1 MNEKILIIDDEKDI
15 VKFLSELLAREG
27 FQVRNAL
34 RGEEAINIF
43 KAEPFDLVITDI
55 RMPGMNG
62 LEVMKQIKAMDE
74 DTEVII
80 LTGFATF
87 DTAIKALRDEGAS
100 DYLLK
105 PLESTDELFIALN
118 RALEKRRLRIENKA
132 LFNELKQ
139 SKENLE
145 NKVGK
150 RTRDL
155 EQANRELAESIK
167 KLNCLFGISD
177 LRQKNNLSSEEII
190 QSIVDIIP
198 PAFQYPEICY
208 ARVVLE
214 GEIFETRHSM
224 ADQHSQFENQKSD
237 NQKISEIIIVNGNKI
252 GKIEVIYLE
261 ERPDICHDPFQ
272 KEEKSLVTSI
282 SERLGRILEKKRSDE
297 ALRKAKNE
305 LEQRVKE
312 RTADL
317 VIANRE
323 LEQAM
328 ETQKRTQKDLLKNQ
342 TMLQS
347 VFDGIPDPLIM
358 LYPDMS
364 VKIVNKAAKAYY
376 QISEEQDVTDG
387 LSYKKLIEEP
397 ISCEEYDIAS
407 AISGSHAVTF
417 ERKSFTAPDKTEQV
431 DIYPLREMEEKG
443 AIIRISDITEAKLMA
458 KLKEEKKIAEA
469 ANLAK
474 SDFLANMSHELRTPL
489 NAVIGFAEVL
499 QDEYFGSLNEKQAE
513 YINDILQGGKHLLGL
528 INDILD
534 ISKVEAGKMDITP
547 SPVLIKELLERSL
560 IMIKEKAVKNGIHLS
575 LDIPGD
581 LDNLTI
587 MADERKLKQIM
598 FNLLSNAA
606 KFTPKDGSI
615 SVEVRQAENTGH
627 EKQKTGDWLEISVE
641 DTGIGIS
648 PEDHENI
655 FDEFYQVRNPTDEV
669 RAGTGLGLSLAR
681 RFVEMHGGTMQVRSE
696 GKGSRFSFVLPLN
709 PEAREASMTKAE
721 NISAIS
727 IQDETVLSSY
737 LNILIRLSGMS
748 NRFFTLCRLHTEQ
761 KLSKEKAEEIGK
773 TLQKIKRE
781 HDLLRIEQSSQ
792 LYLILKDTDYNRA
805 KLTCDRLTKNL
816 NSVVNGLDIHWSI
829 ATFPENARTPE
840 LLLNKVNNQITNEI

>member
-15 VKFLSELLAREG
+15 VKFLSELLVREG

-34 RGEEAINIF
+34 RGDEAIDIF

-139 SKENLE
+139 TKEDLE
-145 NKVGK
+145 DKVGE

-155 EQANRELAESIK
+155 EQTNLDLAESIK

-208 ARVVLE
+208 ARVILE
-214 GEIFETRHSM
+214 GEVFETRHSVIGW
-224 ADQHSQFENQKSD
+224 QSQLEKQKLET
-237 NQKISEIIIVNGNKI
+237 QKISEAIVVNDNEI
-252 GKIEVIYLE
+252 GKLEVCYLE
-261 ERPDICHDPFQ
+261 EKPKIHHGPFQ
-272 KEEKSLVTSI
+272 KEEKSLVSSV

-297 ALRKAKNE
+297 ALLRANNE

-317 VIANRE
+317 MIANKE
-323 LEQAM
+323 LELAIEAQKQ
-328 ETQKRTQKDLLKNQ
+328 TQEDLLKNK

-364 VKIVNKAAKAYY
+364 VKIMNKAAKAYY
-376 QISEEQDVTDG
+376 KISEEQDVAGGHFYNELLLKSITCD
-387 LSYKKLIEEP
+387 E
-397 ISCEEYDIAS
+397 CDIVS
-407 AISGSHAVTF
+407 AISGEHSETF
-417 ERKSFTAPDKTEQV
+417 ERKGFMVPDKIEKV
-431 DIYPLREMEEKG
+431 SVYPLKEMEEKG

-458 KLKEEKKIAEA
+458 KLKEEKRIAEA

-499 QDEYFGSLNEKQAE
+499 QDEYFGSLNEKQSE
-513 YINDILQGGKHLLGL
+513 YINDILQSGKHLLGL

-534 ISKVEAGKMDITP
+534 ISKVEAGKMEL
-547 SPVLIKELLERSL
+547 SLSQVSIKELLQRSL
-560 IMIKEKAVKNGIHLS
+560 VMIKEKSIRKGIRLR
-575 LDIPGD
+575 LDIPDALND
-581 LDNLTI
+581 LKF

-606 KFTPKDGSI
+606 KFTPEGGAI
-615 SVEVRQAENTGH
+615 SVDIRQTGNTGCG
-627 EKQKTGDWLEISVE
+627 KQKTEAYLEISVE
-641 DTGIGIS
+641 DTGIGIN
-648 PEDHENI
+648 PEDQENI
-655 FDEFYQVRNPTDEV
+655 FDEFYQVRNPTDETPV
-669 RAGTGLGLSLAR
+669 GTGLGLSLAR
-681 RFVEMHGGTMQVRSE
+681 RFVEMHGEPYRWRAKE
-696 GKGSRFSFVLPLN
+696 
-709 PEAREASMTKAE
+709 REAAS
-721 NISAIS
+721 
-727 IQDETVLSSY
+727 VLY
-737 LNILIRLSGMS
+737 
-748 NRFFTLCRLHTEQ
+748 C
-761 KLSKEKAEEIGK
+761 
-773 TLQKIKRE
+773 
-781 HDLLRIEQSSQ
+781 
-792 LYLILKDTDYNRA
+792 
-805 KLTCDRLTKNL
+805 
-816 NSVVNGLDIHWSI
+816 
-829 ATFPENARTPE
+829 P
-840 LLLNKVNNQITNEI
+840 